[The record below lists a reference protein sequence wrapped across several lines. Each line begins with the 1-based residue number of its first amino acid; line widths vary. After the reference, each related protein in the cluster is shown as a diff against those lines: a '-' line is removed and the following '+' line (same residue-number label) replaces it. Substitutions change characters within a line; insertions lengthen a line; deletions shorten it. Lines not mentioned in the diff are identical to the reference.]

1 MLERFDNPE
10 IEDTNPEWVTILAPG
25 MLGHVGRGMHG
36 LASTKL
42 AEDRAGE
49 ERYPSPPWR

>member
-49 ERYPSPPWR
+49 ERYPPPPWR